1 MSKIFMGVRLRSLR
15 QERGMTQVALA
26 RALGLSA
33 SYLNQIEQNQ
43 RPMTVPVLLKINAAF
58 GVDVQ
63 MFSEDDEA
71 RMIAG
76 LREVLADGA
85 PQESVSLAEIR
96 EIAANMPAVGRSLL
110 SLHKRHRQAV
120 ERLAALSA
128 GRDGDN
134 TDSGTAAMPFE
145 EVRDF
150 FFARQNYVAE
160 LDEAAARLASA
171 MGTGARTVGDAL
183 VRRLKEQHGV
193 SVVWAHAQHGTHDGV
208 QMDGSQQRHFD
219 PHQKLLR
226 LSPHLDAGQHAFQM
240 ATQLAFLEM
249 GDSLQRLAAD
259 PGLTSDASR
268 SLARIGLANYFAGA
282 VLLPYDVFLRA
293 AESLR
298 YDIDQLGRTFGVGF
312 ETVCHRL
319 STLQRPDAR
328 GVPFFFIRV
337 DRAGNISKRQSATH
351 FHFSKVGGTCP
362 LWNVYEAFAQPGRTV
377 PKLAR
382 MPDGRSYL
390 WVAHTVTHK
399 LFIPPYPADRR
410 SSESPNVAMAT
421 GIVCA
426 EFRRR
431 AADNG

>member
-1 MSKIFMGVRLRSLR
+1 MGMRLRRLR
-15 QERGMTQVALA
+15 EERGLNQVALA
-26 RALGLSA
+26 QALGLSP
-33 SYLNQIEQNQ
+33 SYLNQLEHNQ
-43 RPMTVPVLLKINAAF
+43 RPLTVPVLLKVNAVF

-63 MFSEDDEA
+63 VFSEDDEA

-110 SLHKRHRQAV
+110 SLHKRHRQVV
-120 ERLAALSA
+120 ERLEALSA

-134 TDSGTAAMPFE
+134 TDTGTAAMPFE

-268 SLARIGLANYFAGA
+268 ALARIGLANYFAGA
-282 VLLPYDVFLRA
+282 GLA
-293 AESLR
+293 
-298 YDIDQLGRTFGVGF
+298 GR
-312 ETVCHRL
+312 
-319 STLQRPDAR
+319 
-328 GVPFFFIRV
+328 
-337 DRAGNISKRQSATH
+337 
-351 FHFSKVGGTCP
+351 
-362 LWNVYEAFAQPGRTV
+362 GR
-377 PKLAR
+377 
-382 MPDGRSYL
+382 
-390 WVAHTVTHK
+390 
-399 LFIPPYPADRR
+399 
-410 SSESPNVAMAT
+410 
-421 GIVCA
+421 
-426 EFRRR
+426 
-431 AADNG
+431 